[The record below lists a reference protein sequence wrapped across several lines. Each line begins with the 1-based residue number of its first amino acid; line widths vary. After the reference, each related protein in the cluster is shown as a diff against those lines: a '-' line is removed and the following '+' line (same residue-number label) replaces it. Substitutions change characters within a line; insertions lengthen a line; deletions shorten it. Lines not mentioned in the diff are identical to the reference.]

1 MEKRKSN
8 SCYWESY
15 FLQKDLI
22 MTKLASENVPNLL
35 SGLVNNVHINT
46 ITSTTCVHEVF
57 LDAEIEEPS
66 KYRELISVLVNAGP
80 NDKIHLYINSP
91 GGHLDTAGAI
101 VSGILSCQAEVTAFI
116 MGACHSAASLI
127 AMYCHAVH
135 VYDTA
140 YMMIHT
146 ASFGSSG
153 NTPTVKAHTDFTIKQ
168 CEKLMKDAY
177 EGFLNAE
184 ELKKVLNGIEL
195 WFNAEEIKP
204 RLKKRFQAV
213 ELQIKKEEEKK
224 NEIVDH
230 PKSAIKKAKIK
241 VKVEDGESID

>member
-1 MEKRKSN
+1 M
-8 SCYWESY
+8 
-15 FLQKDLI
+15 
-22 MTKLASENVPNLL
+22 KLASENVPSLL

-46 ITSTTCVHEVF
+46 IESVYRTHEVF
-57 LDAEIEEPS
+57 IDSEIEEPS
-66 KYRELISVLVNAGP
+66 KYRELVSVLINAGP

-101 VSGILSCQAEVTAFI
+101 ISAILSSQAEVTAFL
-116 MGACHSAASLI
+116 MGATHSAASLI
-127 AMYCHAVH
+127 SMYCHAVH

-177 EGFLNAE
+177 EGFLTAE

-204 RLKKRFQAV
+204 RLKKRFAAV
-213 ELQIKKEEEKK
+213 ELQMKKEAEKK
-224 NEIVDH
+224 NEVVDQ
-230 PKSAIKKAKIK
+230 PKPAVKKATKVK
-241 VKVEDGESID
+241 VKVEDGEAID

>member
-1 MEKRKSN
+1 MN
-8 SCYWESY
+8 
-15 FLQKDLI
+15 
-22 MTKLASENVPNLL
+22 KLAGENVPNIFGGLL
-35 SGLVNNVHINT
+35 NNVHINT
-46 ITSTTCVHEVF
+46 IESAYRTHEVF
-57 LDAEIEEPS
+57 LDSEIEEPS
-66 KYRELISVLVNAGP
+66 KYRELISVLINAGP
-80 NDKIHLYINSP
+80 NDKIHLYINSN

-101 VSGILSCQAEVTAFI
+101 ISGILSSQAEVTAFL
-116 MGACHSAASLI
+116 MGATHSAASLI

-177 EGFLNAE
+177 EGFLTQE
-184 ELKKVLNGIEL
+184 EIKKVLNGIEL

-204 RLKKRFQAV
+204 RLKKRFAAV
-213 ELQIKKEEEKK
+213 ELQMKKDQEKK
-224 NEIVDH
+224 NEIVDQ
-230 PKSAIKKAKIK
+230 PKPAVKKEKVK
-241 VKVEDGESID
+241 VKVEDGSID

>member
-1 MEKRKSN
+1 M
-8 SCYWESY
+8 
-15 FLQKDLI
+15 
-22 MTKLASENVPNLL
+22 KLAGENVPSLL

-46 ITSTTCVHEVF
+46 IESVYRTHEVF
-57 LDAEIEEPS
+57 IDSEIEEPS
-66 KYRELISVLVNAGP
+66 KYRELISVLINAGP
-80 NDKIHLYINSP
+80 NDKVHLYINSN

-101 VSGILSCQAEVTAFI
+101 ISGILSSQAEVTAFL
-116 MGACHSAASLI
+116 MGATHSAASLI
-127 AMYCHAVH
+127 SMYCHAVH

-177 EGFLNAE
+177 EGFLTAE

-204 RLKKRFQAV
+204 RLKKRFAAV
-213 ELQIKKEEEKK
+213 ELQMKKEQEKK
-224 NEIVDH
+224 NQVVDQ
-230 PKSAIKKAKIK
+230 PKPTVKKAAKIK
-241 VKVEDGESID
+241 VKIEDGEAID

>member
-1 MEKRKSN
+1 
-8 SCYWESY
+8 
-15 FLQKDLI
+15 
-22 MTKLASENVPNLL
+22 MTKLAGENVPNIFGGLL
-35 SGLVNNVHINT
+35 NNVHINT
-46 ITSTTCVHEVF
+46 IQTTFCTHEVF
-57 LDAEIEEPS
+57 LDDTIEEPS
-66 KYRELISVLVNAGP
+66 KYRELISLLVNASP
-80 NDKIHLYINSP
+80 NDKIHLFINSN

-101 VSGILSCQAEVTAFI
+101 LSGILSSQAEVTAFL

-127 AMYCHAVH
+127 SMYCHAVH

-177 EGFLNAE
+177 EGFLTAE
-184 ELKKVLNGIEL
+184 EIKKVLNGIEI

-204 RLKKRFQAV
+204 RLKKRFLAV
-213 ELQIKKEEEKK
+213 EMQDKKLAEKK
-224 NEIVDH
+224 NEIVDQK
-230 PKSAIKKAKIK
+230 PAKKIK
-241 VKVEDGESID
+241 VKVEDGAID